1 MPSQTTMIITHRIA
15 ILTASLVIL
24 LAFPAKA
31 PAQDAESSTTSSI
44 THGPFVGHVTPTTAK
59 IWARCKNLGEH
70 CCTLEDTKTGDRKIA
85 KTTVTKEN
93 DRCAVWDFKGL
104 SPNQTY
110 RYTIEHDGITLVEG
124 NTYQIQTAPI
134 EEATSKVTIAFG
146 SCAREDAGTA
156 RTWARL
162 VQLQPDA
169 MVLLGD
175 TPYIDTTD
183 LVVQRRRYR
192 EFAAQVEM
200 ARLFRSVPMY
210 DTWDDHDFGR
220 NDTDGRL
227 LGKERSRRAF
237 IEYHAN
243 PSYGNGREGI
253 YTSFRRGGLEVF
265 LLDARYFAGVE
276 ESPLDKNQRTLLGE
290 DQWQWLEKSLKASTA
305 PFKILATGMIWNG
318 AVRPGK
324 QDHWMTYPLEREKL
338 FRFLGQEGITGV
350 VLVGGDIHRTRV
362 VRHATSDVVGYDLIE
377 LITSPMHDGIIEAAN
392 APHPGLLFDAG
403 EPHTFLLLTADT
415 QRTPNRLECQ
425 FQNAAGD
432 IMHELK
438 IKSND

>member
-1 MPSQTTMIITHRIA
+1 MIITRQLTLL
-15 ILTASLVIL
+15 ILALVIL
-24 LAFPAKA
+24 SGIQTQV
-31 PAQDAESSTTSSI
+31 PAQDAESSTTSNI

-59 IWARCKNLGEH
+59 VWARCKKLGSH
-70 CCTLEDTKTGDRKIA
+70 RCTLEDTTTGAREIA
-85 KTTVTKEN
+85 KATVTEEN
-93 DRCAVWDFKGL
+93 DRCVVWNFKNL
-104 SPNQTY
+104 APNHTY
-110 RYTIEHDGITLVEG
+110 RYLIEHEG
-124 NTYQIQTAPI
+124 LALNEGQPYQLKTAPS
-134 EEATSKVTIAFG
+134 EATASKVTIAFG

-183 LVVQRRRYR
+183 LAVQRRRYR
-192 EFAAQVEM
+192 EFAAQAEM
-200 ARLFRSVPMY
+200 ARLFQSTPMY
-210 DTWDDHDFGR
+210 GTWDDHDFGR

-227 LGKERSRRAF
+227 PGKERSRRAF
-237 IEYHAN
+237 IEYRAN
-243 PSYGNGREGI
+243 PSYGNGKEGI
-253 YTSFRRGGLEVF
+253 YSSFRRGGLEVF

-276 ESPLDKNQRTLLGE
+276 QSPVDKNQRTLLGK
-290 DQWQWLEKSLKASTA
+290 DQWRWLKKSLKASTA
-305 PFKILATGMIWNG
+305 PFKVLATGMIWNG

-362 VRHATSDVVGYDLIE
+362 VRHATSDVVGYDLTE
-377 LITSPMHDGIIEAAN
+377 LITSPMHDGIIETAN

-403 EPHTFLLLTADT
+403 EPHTFLLLTANT

-425 FQNAAGD
+425 FQNATGD
-432 IMHELK
+432 IMHELQ
-438 IKSND
+438 IESVD